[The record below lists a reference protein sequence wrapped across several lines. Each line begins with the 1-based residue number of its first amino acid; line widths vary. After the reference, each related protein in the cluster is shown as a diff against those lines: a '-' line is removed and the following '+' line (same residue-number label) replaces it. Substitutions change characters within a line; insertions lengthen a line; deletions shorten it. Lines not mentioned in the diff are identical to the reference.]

1 MINEV
6 LKDAEVRL
14 KKTAEALRHSLVS
27 IRTVRATPALVEHM
41 QVEAYCDMLPLNQMA
56 SITTPDPRM
65 IVIQP
70 FDASMIKSIEKAI
83 KVSDLGLNPNND
95 GRIIRLNLPP
105 LTEDRRREL
114 VKQVKSRVEESK
126 VALRNVRR
134 EGMESLKELESE
146 KMISEDEQRR
156 GGEKLQELVDKA
168 TKELELIGSH
178 KEAEVLEI

>member
-1 MINEV
+1 
-6 LKDAEVRL
+6 
-14 KKTAEALRHSLVS
+14 
-27 IRTVRATPALVEHM
+27 
-41 QVEAYCDMLPLNQMA
+41 MLPLNQMA

>member
-1 MINEV
+1 
-6 LKDAEVRL
+6 
-14 KKTAEALRHSLVS
+14 
-27 IRTVRATPALVEHM
+27 
-41 QVEAYCDMLPLNQMA
+41 
-56 SITTPDPRM
+56 M

>member
-6 LKDAEVRL
+6 LKDTDVRL

-27 IRTVRATPALVEHM
+27 IRTGRATPSLVEHL
-41 QVEAYCDMLPLNQMA
+41 QVEAYGDMMPLNQMA

-83 KVSDLGLNPNND
+83 KLSELGLNPNND

-114 VKQVKSRVEESK
+114 VKQVKARLEESK

-134 EGMESLKELESE
+134 EGLESLKELE

-156 GGEKLQELVDKA
+156 GGEKVQELVDKA
-168 TKELELIGSH
+168 TKELELIGAH

>member
-1 MINEV
+1 MVTEV

-27 IRTVRATPALVEHM
+27 IRTGRATPALVDHL
-41 QVEAYCDMLPLNQMA
+41 QVEAYGEMLPLNQVA
-56 SITTPDPRM
+56 TITTPDPRM
-65 IVIQP
+65 IVISP

-83 KVSDLGLNPNND
+83 KISDLGLNPNND
-95 GRIIRLNLPP
+95 GRLIRLNLPP
-105 LTEDRRREL
+105 LTEDRRKEL
-114 VKQVKSRVEESK
+114 VKQVKQKVEEAK

-156 GGEKLQELVDKA
+156 AHDKLQELVDKA
-168 TKELELIGSH
+168 SKELDLIGAH

>member
-6 LKDAEVRL
+6 LKDTDVRL

-27 IRTVRATPALVEHM
+27 IRTGRATPSLVEHL
-41 QVEAYCDMLPLNQMA
+41 QVEAYGDMMPLNQMA

-83 KVSDLGLNPNND
+83 KISELGLNPNND
-95 GRIIRLNLPP
+95 GRLIRLNLPP

-114 VKQVKSRVEESK
+114 VKQVKARLEESK

-134 EGMESLKELESE
+134 EGLESLKELESE

-156 GGEKLQELVDKA
+156 GGEKVQELVDKA
-168 TKELELIGSH
+168 TKELELIGAH

>member
-1 MINEV
+1 
-6 LKDAEVRL
+6 
-14 KKTAEALRHSLVS
+14 
-27 IRTVRATPALVEHM
+27 
-41 QVEAYCDMLPLNQMA
+41 
-56 SITTPDPRM
+56 
-65 IVIQP
+65 
-70 FDASMIKSIEKAI
+70 MIKSIEKAI

-156 GGEKLQELVDKA
+156 GGEKLQDLVDKS

>member
-1 MINEV
+1 
-6 LKDAEVRL
+6 
-14 KKTAEALRHSLVS
+14 
-27 IRTVRATPALVEHM
+27 
-41 QVEAYCDMLPLNQMA
+41 
-56 SITTPDPRM
+56 
-65 IVIQP
+65 
-70 FDASMIKSIEKAI
+70 
-83 KVSDLGLNPNND
+83 
-95 GRIIRLNLPP
+95 LPP

-156 GGEKLQELVDKA
+156 GGEKLQDLVDKS

>member
-6 LKDAEVRL
+6 LKDAEARL

-27 IRTVRATPALVEHM
+27 IRTGRATPALVEHL
-41 QVEAYCDMLPLNQMA
+41 QVEAYGDMLPLNQMA

-156 GGEKLQELVDKA
+156 GGEKLQDLVDKS

>member
-1 MINEV
+1 
-6 LKDAEVRL
+6 
-14 KKTAEALRHSLVS
+14 
-27 IRTVRATPALVEHM
+27 
-41 QVEAYCDMLPLNQMA
+41 MLPLNQMA

-156 GGEKLQELVDKA
+156 GGEKLQDLVDKS

>member
-1 MINEV
+1 
-6 LKDAEVRL
+6 
-14 KKTAEALRHSLVS
+14 
-27 IRTVRATPALVEHM
+27 
-41 QVEAYCDMLPLNQMA
+41 
-56 SITTPDPRM
+56 M

-156 GGEKLQELVDKA
+156 GGEKLQDLVDKS